1 MLRSWGF
8 SQFFTLLT
16 SRLKFIMAGNFISP
30 SITVINNLSCRI
42 NQRPGKMW
50 SKHLLCTYGIYQV
63 SAFEG
68 LILGFTCCA
77 RLCKGKDIL
86 LLLDFENRVY
96 FACKQVQ
103 VSRVIL
109 NKSPRNKISVNCKK
123 YISRIISKGE
133 NKIRCKD
140 LPGIVDQV
148 LVGCTLGQALLIISS
163 VTLWN
168 TINICSLWFHHL

>member
-1 MLRSWGF
+1 
-8 SQFFTLLT
+8 
-16 SRLKFIMAGNFISP
+16 
-30 SITVINNLSCRI
+30 
-42 NQRPGKMW
+42 MW

-77 RLCKGKDIL
+77 RLCRGKDIS

-123 YISRIISKGE
+123 YISSIISKAE

-140 LPGIVDQV
+140 LPGIADQV
-148 LVGCTLGQALLIISS
+148 LVGCTLGRALLIISS

-168 TINICSLWFHHL
+168 TINICSLWFHHLQGKRVVPGDLQTPAPPTIHVQILSFYFLCTETKRVNQWNYVTVKS